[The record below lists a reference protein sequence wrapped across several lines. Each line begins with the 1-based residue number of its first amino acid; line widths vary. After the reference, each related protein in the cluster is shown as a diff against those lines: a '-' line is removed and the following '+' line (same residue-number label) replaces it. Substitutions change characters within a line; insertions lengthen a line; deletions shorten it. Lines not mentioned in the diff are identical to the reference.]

1 MQFMSVTSSNR
12 YQFVRELGSGAMGR
26 VSLALDKD
34 SGQFVAV
41 KRLHET
47 VVMQGGVRL
56 RREFKSLERIEHEN
70 VVKVLALGEENGIPY
85 LVMEFV
91 RGTDLNDW
99 LKQDQSLEKVIH
111 VFAGIASALSAVH
124 AQGIVHRDLKPEN
137 IRVTEDGS
145 AKLMDFGLAKSLEGS
160 VALTREGAVVG
171 TVLYMAPEQCR
182 GQQLDY
188 RADLYALGAVL
199 FSALTGR
206 PPFSGE
212 GIVQVILQHIQG
224 TPPAPRDFN
233 PNIPENLNALVLQ
246 MLAKNPLDRPQN
258 AFVVK
263 DALLASLALNPQNTL
278 EIPNEVARADAIL
291 IAPLIGRDAE
301 MGVLETFLESETG
314 LIAVTGDVGVGK
326 TRLLKALSERLQGQ
340 GKRLVIAEAIPE
352 DPTPFG
358 TISRLIASLGKH
370 HGSII
375 EELSDTTKGE
385 LARISNRLGFVASN
399 DSNLP
404 PEVARLKLFEAFTEL
419 LEGISK
425 TSILAF
431 ENLHWADSSTL
442 ELLAHSSRALENA
455 KVIITYRLEDL
466 PENTTYPKGLDP
478 KRVIHLEPLSE
489 SLTLELLRAL
499 MDDELDP
506 ALEVELVSR
515 AGGNPWVLEE
525 RLKAMLESGAVYR
538 RAGVYEW
545 NRNLTGLPESLND
558 LLSHRIT
565 ALPQPAL
572 EFARAASVLGQ
583 GFLFEDARALLE
595 WSDDAALDA
604 LETLV
609 RAKLLVETPN
619 TNGEGFRFTH
629 PSYAELLETGLM
641 SLKRRRLHAKA
652 ATLLETRAAPLELT
666 EHYLEAAM
674 YERTLEKGLEAGLI
688 AQNTFAY
695 PQAERAY
702 RMALTASSKLEGE
715 RLETMRV
722 RNHLAEVLSFMGR
735 NDEAIELW
743 KTVMD
748 SAELLEHGLEL
759 ALQARVSIAKALRLR
774 GSLDEAL
781 KLIGQPKRGEP
792 VYAALCLEQ
801 SAILRELQNVKLAK
815 HCGLEALSAYKQA
828 DDLVGQTLTISG
840 LAQIERGQGRLQRS
854 EYLLKLAIQLAE
866 KSKNHHL
873 LANVWNELGATLH
886 GQNRISET
894 ASAWEKAM
902 DFAEKIGDIKVE
914 IVVGINIALIE
925 MDKSDFIQAKIR
937 LNRSLTLIKRSS
949 LVNYQSYAIF
959 NVAICE
965 YALGQLELAR
975 TQLEKI
981 HDHQLDSLAQGWL
994 TRITLELGDGFITQ
1008 LPIIDISIGED
1019 LESLLQVQYALSFGD
1034 YEKAFDLTQKPKN
1047 DWFWA
1052 LTRLHAAWR
1061 LGKHTPEML
1070 EIVLHPPSDYDVMLT
1085 PEFAENYKDF
1095 AALVFRDN
1103 WDKEQRAQLAI
1114 LVKQYQA
1121 SAIGLL
1127 ARDVALSLTKSD

>member
-1 MQFMSVTSSNR
+1 
-12 YQFVRELGSGAMGR
+12 MGR
-26 VSLALDKD
+26 VSLALDQD
-34 SGQFVAV
+34 TGQFVAV
-41 KRLHET
+41 KRLHEA
-47 VVMQGGVRL
+47 VALQGGVRL

-70 VVKVLALGEENGIPY
+70 VVKVLALGEENGIPF

-99 LKQDQSLEKVIH
+99 LKENPPLEKVIH
-111 VFAGIASALSAVH
+111 VFAGVASALSAVH

-137 IRVTEDGS
+137 IRVTETGN
-145 AKLMDFGLAKSLEGS
+145 AKLMDFGLAKTLEGS

-199 FSALTGR
+199 FSALTGK
-206 PPFSGE
+206 PPFTGE
-212 GIVQVILQHIQG
+212 GIVQVIMQHIQG
-224 TPPAPRDFN
+224 TPPAPRDLN
-233 PNIPENLNALVLQ
+233 PNVPESLNALVLQ
-246 MLAKNPLDRPQN
+246 LLAKNPLDRPQN
-258 AFVVK
+258 ALALK
-263 DALLASLALNPQNTL
+263 EALLASLASKLKNTV
-278 EIPNEVARADAIL
+278 EISNEIARADAIL
-291 IAPLIGRDAE
+291 IAPLIGRDTEVQSLHA
-301 MGVLETFLESETG
+301 FLESETG
-314 LIAVTGDVGVGK
+314 IIAVTGDVGVGK
-326 TRLLKALSERLQGQ
+326 TRLLRALSERLQGQ

-370 HGSII
+370 HSNVI
-375 EELSDTTKGE
+375 ENLSDNAKGE
-385 LARISNRLGFVASN
+385 LGRISSRLGFVPAS

-425 TSILAF
+425 TSVLAF

-455 KVIITYRLEDL
+455 KIIISYRLEDL
-466 PENTTYPKGLDP
+466 PEHSTYPKGLNP
-478 KRVIHLEPLSE
+478 KRSIHLEPLTE
-489 SLTLELLRAL
+489 PLTLELLRAL

-545 NRNLTGLPESLND
+545 NRSLTGLPESLGD

-583 GFLFEDARALLE
+583 AFLFEDARALLE

-609 RAKLLVETPN
+609 RAKLMIETPG

-629 PSYAELLETGLM
+629 PSYAELLEVGLM

-674 YERTLEKGLEAGLI
+674 YERTLEKGLEAGLE

-748 SAELLEHGLEL
+748 SAELLEDGLETSL
-759 ALQARVSIAKALRLR
+759 NARVSVAKALRLR

-781 KLIGQPKRGEP
+781 SLIGEPKRDEP
-792 VYAALCLEQ
+792 AYAALCLEQ
-801 SAILRELQNVKLAK
+801 SAILRELQNVQLAK
-815 HCGLEALSAYKQA
+815 HFGLEALSASKREK
-828 DDLVGQTLTISG
+828 DFVGQALAISG
-840 LAQIERGQGRLQRS
+840 LARIEREQGRLQRS

-866 KSKNHHL
+866 ESQSHHL
-873 LANVWNELGATLH
+873 LAQVWNDLGLTFH
-886 GQNRISET
+886 EQSQIPET
-894 ASAWEKAM
+894 TIAWEKAVG
-902 DFAEKIGDIKVE
+902 FAERIGDVKVE
-914 IVVGINIALIE
+914 IAVGINIALIE
-925 MDKSDFIQAKIR
+925 MDNGDFIQAKSR
-937 LNRSLTLIKRSS
+937 LNRSLLLAKRSG
-949 LVNYQSYAIF
+949 LINYQPYAVF

-965 YALGQLELAR
+965 YALGGLELAR
-975 TQLEKI
+975 AQLEQI
-981 HDHQLDSLAQGWL
+981 HDHQLESLARGWI
-994 TRITLELGDGFITQ
+994 TRITLELGDGFIAD
-1008 LPIIDISIGED
+1008 LPIIDIFTGED
-1019 LESLLQVQYALSFGD
+1019 LVGLLQAQYALSFGD
-1034 YEKAFDLTQKPKN
+1034 YEKAFELTQTPRN
-1047 DWFWA
+1047 DWFWLLA
-1052 LTRLHAAWR
+1052 HLHAAWR

-1070 EIVLHPPSDYDVMLT
+1070 ELVLKPPTDCEAMLAT
-1085 PEFAENYKDF
+1085 ELAEQYKQFAS
-1095 AALVFRDN
+1095 LVFQDH
-1103 WDKEQRAQLAI
+1103 WDEAVQTQLRV
-1114 LVKQYQA
+1114 LVKEYQT

-1127 ARDVALSLTKSD
+1127 ARDVALSLTESD

>member
-1 MQFMSVTSSNR
+1 
-12 YQFVRELGSGAMGR
+12 MGR

-34 SGQFVAV
+34 TGQFVAV
-41 KRLHET
+41 KRLHEA
-47 VVMQGGVRL
+47 VALQGGVRL

-70 VVKVLALGEENGIPY
+70 VVKVLGLGEENTIPF

-99 LKQDQSLEKVIH
+99 LKESPPLEKLIH
-111 VFAGIASALSAVH
+111 VFAGVASALSAVH

-137 IRVTEDGS
+137 IRVTETGN

-206 PPFSGE
+206 APFTGE
-212 GIVQVILQHIQG
+212 GIVQVIMQHIQG
-224 TPPAPRDFN
+224 TPPAPKDVN
-233 PNIPENLNALVLQ
+233 LNVPESLNALVLQ
-246 MLAKNPLDRPQN
+246 MLAKNPLDRPQS
-258 AFVVK
+258 AFAVK
-263 DALLASLALNPQNTL
+263 EALLASLEVNLQNTV
-278 EIPNEVARADAIL
+278 EISSEIARADAIL
-291 IAPLIGRDAE
+291 IAPLIGRDTQ
-301 MGVLETFLESETG
+301 VLALNNFLESETG

-326 TRLLKALSERLQGQ
+326 TRLLRALGERLQATGI
-340 GKRLVIAEAIPE
+340 RLVIAEAIFD

-370 HGSII
+370 HSDVI
-375 EELSDTTKGE
+375 ENLSDNAKGE
-385 LARISNRLGFVASN
+385 LGRISSRLGFVPASA
-399 DSNLP
+399 SNLP

-419 LEGISK
+419 LEQISK

-455 KVIITYRLEDL
+455 KIIISYRLEDL
-466 PENTTYPKGLDP
+466 AENTPHPKGLNP
-478 KRVIHLEPLSE
+478 KRTIHLEPLSE
-489 SLTLELLRAL
+489 PLTLELLRAL

-545 NRNLTGLPESLND
+545 NRNLTGLPETLND

-572 EFARAASVLGQ
+572 EFARAASVLGRA
-583 GFLFEDARALLE
+583 FLFNDARALLD

-609 RAKLLVETPN
+609 RAKLVIETPG

-629 PSYAELLETGLM
+629 PSYAELLGIGLM

-666 EHYLEAAM
+666 EHYLEAGM
-674 YERTLEKGLEAGLI
+674 FEQTLQKGLEAGLI

-702 RMALTASSKLEGE
+702 RMALTASSKLEHE

-722 RNHLAEVLSFMGR
+722 RHQLAEVLSFMGR
-735 NDEAIELW
+735 NDEAISLW

-748 SAELLEHGLEL
+748 SAELLEGGLEASL
-759 ALQARVSIAKALRLR
+759 NARVSVAKALRLR

-781 KLIGQPKRGEP
+781 RLVGEPKREEP
-792 VYAALCLEQ
+792 AYAALCLEQ
-801 SAILRELQNVKLAK
+801 SAILRERQDIRLAK
-815 HCGLEALSAYKQA
+815 HAGLEALSASKQA
-828 DDLVGQTLTISG
+828 KDFVGQALAISSLAG
-840 LAQIERGQGRLQRS
+840 LEREQGRLQRS
-854 EYLLKLAIQLAE
+854 EYLLKLAIQFADH
-866 KSKNHHL
+866 SQNHHL
-873 LANVWNELGATLH
+873 LASVWNDLGATLH
-886 GQNRISET
+886 GQNRITET
-894 ASAWEKAM
+894 TLAWERAII
-902 DFAEKIGDIKVE
+902 FAEKIGDVRIE
-914 IVVGINIALIE
+914 IIVGINIALIE
-925 MDKSDFIQAKIR
+925 MNGSDFIKSKWR
-937 LNRSLTLIKRSS
+937 LGRSLMLIKRSG
-949 LVNYQSYAIF
+949 LLNYQSYAVF
-959 NVAICE
+959 NIAICE
-965 YALGQLELAR
+965 YALGQLEQAR
-975 TQLEKI
+975 TQLEQI
-981 HDHQLDSLAQGWL
+981 HDHQLESLARGWI
-994 TRITLELGDGFITQ
+994 TRITLELGDGFIAQ
-1008 LPIIDISIGED
+1008 LPLIDISIGED
-1019 LESLLQVQYALSFGD
+1019 LENLLQVQLALSFGD
-1034 YEKAFDLTQKPKN
+1034 YTKAFELTQIPKS

-1052 LTRLHAAWR
+1052 LGHLHAAWR
-1061 LGKHTPEML
+1061 IGKQTSEML
-1070 EIVLHPPSDYDVMLT
+1070 ELVLNPPSNYDVILS
-1085 PEFAENYKDF
+1085 PELAKEYKNF
-1095 AALVFRDN
+1095 VALVFEDN
-1103 WDKEQRAQLAI
+1103 WNNEKRDQLSN
-1114 LVKQYQA
+1114 LVKQYQT
-1121 SAIGLL
+1121 SAIGIL
-1127 ARDVALSLTKSD
+1127 ARDVALSLIEHD

>member
-1 MQFMSVTSSNR
+1 
-12 YQFVRELGSGAMGR
+12 MGR

-34 SGQFVAV
+34 TGQFVAV
-41 KRLHET
+41 KRLHEA
-47 VVMQGGVRL
+47 VALQGGVRL
-56 RREFKSLERIEHEN
+56 RREFKSLERIDHEN
-70 VVKVLALGEENGIPY
+70 VVKVLGLGEDNGVPY

-99 LKQDQSLEKVIH
+99 LKETPSLEKLIH
-111 VFAGIASALSAVH
+111 VFAGIASALTAVH

-137 IRVTEDGS
+137 IRVTEIGS
-145 AKLMDFGLAKSLEGS
+145 AKLMDFGLAKTLEGS

-206 PPFSGE
+206 PPFLGE
-212 GIVQVILQHIQG
+212 GIVQVIMQHIQG
-224 TPPAPRDFN
+224 TPPAPKDVN
-233 PNIPENLNALVLQ
+233 PSVPESLNALVLQ
-246 MLAKNPLDRPQN
+246 MLAKNPLERPQS
-258 AFVVK
+258 AFAVK
-263 DALLASLALNPQNTL
+263 EALLASLEVNLQNTV
-278 EIPNEVARADAIL
+278 EISSEIARADAIL
-291 IAPLIGRDAE
+291 IAPLIGRDSEIIA
-301 MGVLETFLESETG
+301 LNNFLESETG

-326 TRLLKALSERLQGQ
+326 TRLLRALGERLQGN
-340 GKRLVIAEAIPE
+340 GKRLVIAEAIVD

-370 HGSII
+370 HGDVI
-375 EELSDTTKGE
+375 ENLSDNAKGE
-385 LARISNRLGFVASN
+385 LGRISSRLGFVPDD

-419 LEGISK
+419 LEQISK

-455 KVIITYRLEDL
+455 KIIISYRLEDL
-466 PENTTYPKGLDP
+466 PENTTHPKGLNP

-489 SLTLELLRAL
+489 ALTLELLRAL

-572 EFARAASVLGQ
+572 EFARAASVLGRA
-583 GFLFEDARALLE
+583 FLFDDARALLD

-604 LETLV
+604 LETLA
-609 RAKLLVETPN
+609 RAKLVIETPG

-629 PSYAELLETGLM
+629 PSYAELLEVGLM

-666 EHYLEAAM
+666 EHYLEAGM
-674 YERTLEKGLEAGLI
+674 YEQTLQKGLEAGLL

-702 RMALTASSKLEGE
+702 RMALTASSKLEHE

-722 RNHLAEVLSFMGR
+722 RHQLAEVLSFMGR
-735 NDEAIELW
+735 NDEAISLW

-748 SAELLEHGLEL
+748 SAELLEGGLEASL
-759 ALQARVSIAKALRLR
+759 NARVSVAKALRLR

-781 KLIGQPKRGEP
+781 RLVGEPKREEP
-792 VYAALCLEQ
+792 AYAAFCLEQ
-801 SAILRELQNVKLAK
+801 SAILRELQSPKLAK
-815 HCGLEALSAYKQA
+815 HFGLEALSASKREG
-828 DDLVGQTLTISG
+828 DFVGQAFAITG
-840 LAQIERGQGRLQRS
+840 LAAIEREQGRFTRS
-854 EYLLKLAIQLAE
+854 EYLLKLAIPIAE
-866 KSKNHHL
+866 QSKNYHL
-873 LANVWNELGATLH
+873 LTKVWNDLGATLH
-886 GQNRISET
+886 GQNKIHET
-894 ASAWEKAM
+894 TTAWENAGV
-902 DFAEKIGDIKVE
+902 FAKQIGDVRVE
-914 IVVGINIALIE
+914 IVIGINIALIE
-925 MDKSDFIQAKIR
+925 INNSEFSQAKIR
-937 LNRSLTLIKRSS
+937 LDRSLSLIKRSG
-949 LVNYQSYAIF
+949 LINYQSYAIF
-959 NVAICE
+959 NAAICE

-975 TQLEKI
+975 TQLEQI
-981 HDHQLDSLAQGWL
+981 HDHQLESLARGWI
-994 TRITLELGDGFITQ
+994 TRITLELGDGFVAQ
-1008 LPIIDISIGED
+1008 LPLIDISIGED
-1019 LESLLQVQYALSFGD
+1019 LENLLQVQYAISFGD
-1034 YEKAFDLTQKPKN
+1034 YAKAFELTQTPKN

-1052 LTRLHAAWR
+1052 LSHLHAAWR
-1061 LGKHTPEML
+1061 IGKHTPEML
-1070 EIVLHPPSDYDVMLT
+1070 ERVLHPPADYDVMLM
-1085 PEFAENYKDF
+1085 PELAENYKNF
-1095 AALVFRDN
+1095 VALVFQDN
-1103 WDKEQRAQLAI
+1103 WNKLMQDQLSV

-1121 SAIGLL
+1121 SAIGIL
-1127 ARDVALSLTKSD
+1127 ARDVALSLIEHD

>member
-1 MQFMSVTSSNR
+1 
-12 YQFVRELGSGAMGR
+12 MGR

-34 SGQFVAV
+34 TGQFVAV
-41 KRLHET
+41 KRLHEA
-47 VVMQGGVRL
+47 VALQGGVRL

-70 VVKVLALGEENGIPY
+70 VVKVLGLGEDNGIPY

-99 LKQDQSLEKVIH
+99 LKENPPLEKLIH
-111 VFAGIASALSAVH
+111 VFAGIASALTAVH

-137 IRVTEDGS
+137 IRVTEAGS
-145 AKLMDFGLAKSLEGS
+145 AKLMDFGLAKTLEGS

-199 FSALTGR
+199 FSALTGK
-206 PPFSGE
+206 PPFTGE
-212 GIVQVILQHIQG
+212 GIVQVIMQHIQG
-224 TPPAPRDFN
+224 TPPAPRDTN
-233 PNIPENLNALVLQ
+233 PNVPERLNALVLQ
-246 MLAKNPLDRPQN
+246 LLAKNPLDRPQS
-258 AFVVK
+258 AFAVK
-263 DALLASLALNPQNTL
+263 EALLASLEVNLQNTV
-278 EIPNEVARADAIL
+278 EISSEIARADAIL
-291 IAPLIGRDAE
+291 IAPLIGRDTQ
-301 MGVLETFLESETG
+301 VLALNNFLESETG

-326 TRLLKALSERLQGQ
+326 TRLLRALGERLQATGT
-340 GKRLVIAEAIPE
+340 RLVIAEAIFD

-370 HGSII
+370 HSDVI
-375 EELSDTTKGE
+375 ENLSDNAKGE
-385 LARISNRLGFVASN
+385 LGRISSRLGFVPAS

-419 LEGISK
+419 LEQISK

-442 ELLAHSSRALENA
+442 ELLAHSSRALEQS

-466 PENTTYPKGLDP
+466 PENTTYPKGLNP
-478 KRVIHLEPLSE
+478 KRTIHLEPLSE
-489 SLTLELLRAL
+489 PLTLELLRAL

-572 EFARAASVLGQ
+572 EFARAASVLGRA
-583 GFLFEDARALLE
+583 FLFEDARALLD

-609 RAKLLVETPN
+609 RAKLVIETPG

-629 PSYAELLETGLM
+629 PSYAELLAVGLM

-666 EHYLEAAM
+666 EHYLEAGM
-674 YERTLEKGLEAGLI
+674 FEQTLQKGLEAGLA
-688 AQNTFAY
+688 AQNAFAY

-702 RMALTASSKLEGE
+702 RMALTASEKLEGE

-722 RNHLAEVLSFMGR
+722 RHQLAEVLSFMGR
-735 NDEAIELW
+735 NDEAISLW

-748 SAELLEHGLEL
+748 SAELLENGLEASL
-759 ALQARVSIAKALRLR
+759 NARVSVAKVLRLR
-774 GSLDEAL
+774 GSLKEAL
-781 KLIGQPKRGEP
+781 NLVGEPKRDEP
-792 VYAALCLEQ
+792 AYAALCLEQ
-801 SAILRELQNVKLAK
+801 SSILRAQQNAKLAK
-815 HCGLEALSAYKQA
+815 HAGLEALSAYKKNGDLIGQA
-828 DDLVGQTLTISG
+828 LGISE
-840 LAQIERGQGRLQRS
+840 LARIEREQGRLNRS
-854 EYLLKLAIQLAE
+854 KILLKLAVHLAE
-866 KSKNHHL
+866 KSQSHHL
-873 LANVWNELGATLH
+873 LATVWNELGLTLYEQH
-886 GQNRISET
+886 NINETSE
-894 ASAWEKAM
+894 AWEKAVI
-902 DFAEKIGDIKVE
+902 FAEKVGDVRVE
-914 IVVGINIALIE
+914 IGLGINIALIE
-925 MDKSDFIQAKIR
+925 MEKSDFVQSR
-937 LNRSLTLIKRSS
+937 LRLLRSLSLAKRSGIT
-949 LVNYQSYAIF
+949 NYQPYAVF
-959 NVAICE
+959 NAAICE
-965 YALGQLELAR
+965 YSLGNLELAR
-975 TQLEKI
+975 TQLEQI
-981 HDHQLDSLAQGWL
+981 HDHQLESLAQGWIA
-994 TRITLELGDGFITQ
+994 RITLELGDGFVAN

-1019 LESLLQVQYALSFGD
+1019 MVALLQVEHALSFGD
-1034 YEKAFDLTQKPKN
+1034 YEKAFELTQTSRN
-1047 DWFWA
+1047 DWFWLLA
-1052 LTRLHAAWR
+1052 NLHAAWR
-1061 LGKHTPEML
+1061 LGKQTPEML
-1070 EIVLHPPSDYDVMLT
+1070 EVVLQPPLDCEAMLT
-1085 PEFAENYKDF
+1085 TELAEAYKQFAR
-1095 AALVFRDN
+1095 LVFQDH
-1103 WDKEQRAQLAI
+1103 WDDETRAQLDI
-1114 LVKQYQA
+1114 LAKHYQA

-1127 ARDVALSLTKSD
+1127 ARDVALSLSELK